1 MKTFLAAVLFFDLCL
16 VCLST
21 IRQDPMV
28 QVYSRNPGR
37 MDEDNVLICHV
48 SNFHPPE
55 ITINLLKNGE
65 VISEAEQSDL
75 SFEDNWQYHL
85 IKHATFTPTSSDKF
99 ACRVTHEKKTKE
111 HSWEP
116 DE

>member
-21 IRQDPMV
+21 TRQDPMV
-28 QVYSRNPGR
+28 QVYSRGPGW
-37 MDEDNVLICHV
+37 MDKKNVLICHV

-55 ITINLLKNGE
+55 IRIDLLKNGE

-85 IKHATFTPTSSDKF
+85 IKHADFTPKLGDKF
-99 ACRVTHEKKTKE
+99 ACRVTHEKTTKE